1 MSERNNDT
9 YERILNAAKEEFL
22 KKGYHSASLRNI
34 TKNACVTT
42 GSLYWYF
49 KSKKELFD
57 AIVSVHYH
65 RILDLYDKAR
75 NKVFDFSYNKSD
87 EAVNEVGSN
96 CFMEMLDYMYLH
108 ISEFRIIISG
118 AEGTEYDDIVHAL
131 VMREIESSEKFIG
144 TVSDKEEAISPELA
158 YIVVSGMFSGLFEMI
173 KHYYSLS
180 KAKKCIKELY
190 DFYAAGFSY
199 IMNSS

>member
-1 MSERNNDT
+1 MPEKNNDT

-22 KKGYHSASLRNI
+22 RNGYHSASLRNI
-34 TKNACVTT
+34 VKSASVTT

-57 AIVSVHYH
+57 AIVGVHY
-65 RILDLYDKAR
+65 RQMLDLYDKAR
-75 NKVFDFSYNKSD
+75 NKVFDFSYNKNN

-108 ISEFRIIISG
+108 IPEFRILISG
-118 AEGTEYDDIVHAL
+118 AEGTEYDDIVHTLAL
-131 VMREIESSEKFIG
+131 REIESSELFIG
-144 TVSDKEEAISPELA
+144 TVSKKEEVVSPELA

-173 KHYYSLS
+173 KHDYPLP
-180 KAKKCIKELY
+180 KAKKCMKELY